1 MSLPQVHAS
10 VDPKPVGKTEAAQR
24 YPNDKATFEAFAA
37 ILLHV
42 EAVASKESV
51 LDRKILK
58 LASKWSELCLN
69 DLDSAAQIIWVFKRW
84 PWGWRLRW
92 LYHVYGRS
100 IWATTC
106 EEIRC
111 QVASF
116 LDMEWTPLRYSSES
130 TFVARDD
137 AYERDPAFIRLGDY
151 LTFGYAEGPE
161 DQASTSSQ
169 FPEITEEERLAAEI
183 AWNTIFEGLPEDL
196 ESVVT
201 YLVNCANDPLAES
214 GDAVAP
220 FSEASWVSE
229 PEETIDPA
237 DSSSLVNALDIA
249 AALVPYIEENYSEE
263 VINEHS
269 TSIHFWLLQE
279 GDSEASENQALAA
292 IQDDRLQGTA
302 TPQGVFNI
310 QLEEGPGETATP
322 TVTTSPRQ
330 VEKQPARED
339 INEAAL
345 APPAQPASTS
355 TAPPASSRRA
365 GKKRAREDINEDA
378 PRPVAS
384 RKNNSS
390 ASSSRAKSGEG
401 SSTGRSKKQRT
412 GEIMQFSFVDMT
424 ATVAVGASQ
433 EANQTHSFS
442 IGHGGA
448 NGHAQYVC
456 CPWMVG
462 KSKRRRCGAVVHW
475 INDASWIQHLK
486 EDHEVGAGLTKTDP
500 CRCMRSNKG
509 KDGKPAKNSTKP
521 MVYCSVSVKN
531 LISHFLDS
539 HIAPGADS
547 RICGGPDCKA
557 GPMEKENYQNFC
569 SAECEA
575 KFDAVV
581 AEFKA
586 AKENT
591 EAAAKTA

>member
-51 LDRKILK
+51 LDGKIFK

-92 LYHVYGRS
+92 LYHVYGSS

-137 AYERDPAFIRLGDY
+137 AYERDPAFIFFPDPSRLGDY

-201 YLVNCANDPLAES
+201 YLANCANDPLAES

-237 DSSSLVNALDIA
+237 ASSSLVNALDISA
-249 AALVPYIEENYSEE
+249 ASVPYIEENYSEE
-263 VINEHS
+263 VINEHN
-269 TSIHFWLLQE
+269 TSIHFWLVQE

-302 TPQGVFNI
+302 TPHRLFNI

-355 TAPPASSRRA
+355 TAPPASSRQA

-384 RKNNSS
+384 RKSNSS
-390 ASSSRAKSGEG
+390 VSSSRAKSGEG
-401 SSTGRSKKQRT
+401 SSTGRSKKLRT

-448 NGHAQYVC
+448 SDMRNSHKV
-456 CPWMVG
+456 
-462 KSKRRRCGAVVHW
+462 
-475 INDASWIQHLK
+475 DAELN
-486 EDHEVGAGLTKTDP
+486 KTNT
-500 CRCMRSNKG
+500 CRGMRSNKD
-509 KDGKPAKNSTKP
+509 KDGNPAKNSTKR
-521 MVYCSVSVKN
+521 MVGCSVSVKN

-539 HIAPGADS
+539 HIAPGAES
-547 RICGGPDCKA
+547 RICGGPDCEV
-557 GPMEKENYQNFC
+557 GPMEKENYQMFC
-569 SAECEA
+569 GVECQA
-575 KFDAVV
+575 KFDACV
-581 AEFKA
+581 AAFKA
-586 AKENT
+586 EKENT
-591 EAAAKTA
+591 GATAQTA